1 MAVLGQCSLAEAVCA
16 RGRGEA
22 SQLWD
27 SYENHARDVDYR
39 ACICTNLT
47 SIAHGELTDTL
58 NKLKDAHHVQ
68 ARVTS
73 TSPGKGEPTRS
84 NPSDA
89 LVLIE
94 FHEALTGLP
103 ICLPFPPEFPSI
115 LVVGILELLVTPEG
129 NRTDEDEDIGWP
141 VVLR

>member
-1 MAVLGQCSLAEAVCA
+1 MVTA
-16 RGRGEA
+16 
-22 SQLWD
+22 
-27 SYENHARDVDYR
+27 YR
-39 ACICTNLT
+39 AFICTVLT
-47 SIAHGELTDTL
+47 SVVQGELSDTL
-58 NKLKDAHHVQ
+58 NKLKGAHHVQ
-68 ARVTS
+68 TRVTS

-115 LVVGILELLVTPEG
+115 LVVGILELAVALEG
-129 NRTDEDEDIGWP
+129 NCTDEDENIGWP